1 MTTAIVPKKKTRRT
15 RLILFILLPILL
27 ILVLG
32 FSILFFFSHQNL
44 LFQFRN
50 DLAATFHKRSL
61 PQTVSVSTYTIQLD
75 DLLSDPN
82 CTKNQALMLIN
93 DAYPLSDSFQTEIS
107 YYKDTDVQ
115 MNSCILDAYAAMSSA
130 VREQFDV
137 PLYVREAYRTAKEQE
152 DKTEENSAVAA
163 EVGASEHQA
172 GLALDLYVPLFGGW
186 AFTKSAAGRFVDT
199 NCRDYGFI
207 VRYPSYGEKQTGIPY
222 EPWHLRYIGLPH
234 SQIIM
239 DEYLTLE
246 EYIDLLEADSFYQY
260 GSYLI
265 SHQNGPAIDAPS
277 GWKHVTV
284 SEDNLGGYLFTLE
297 L

>member
-1 MTTAIVPKKKTRRT
+1 MCGKHTVPPK
-15 RLILFILLPILL
+15 
-27 ILVLG
+27 
-32 FSILFFFSHQNL
+32 
-44 LFQFRN
+44 
-50 DLAATFHKRSL
+50 
-61 PQTVSVSTYTIQLD
+61 
-75 DLLSDPN
+75 
-82 CTKNQALMLIN
+82 
-93 DAYPLSDSFQTEIS
+93 
-107 YYKDTDVQ
+107 
-115 MNSCILDAYAAMSSA
+115 
-130 VREQFDV
+130 
-137 PLYVREAYRTAKEQE
+137 
-152 DKTEENSAVAA
+152 KTEENSAVAA

-172 GLALDLYVPLFGGW
+172 GLALDLYVPQFGGW

-222 EPWHLRYIGLPH
+222 EPWHLRYVGLPH

-246 EYIDLLEADSFYQY
+246 EYIDLLEPGSFYQY

-265 SHQNGPAIDAPS
+265 SHQNGRVIDAPS

-284 SEDNLGGYLFTLE
+284 SEDNLGGYLFTWE